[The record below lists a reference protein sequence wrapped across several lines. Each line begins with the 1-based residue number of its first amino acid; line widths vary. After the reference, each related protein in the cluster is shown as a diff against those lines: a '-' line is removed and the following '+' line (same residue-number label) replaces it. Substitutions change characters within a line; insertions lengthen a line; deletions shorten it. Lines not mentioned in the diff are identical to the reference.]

1 MNNALLP
8 VSFLLIAVTGIA
20 AYWYRALQRD
30 QVRKRLFSVGAETGS
45 ADQQQAVVPFAERS
59 FFLPWLIVVPI
70 GSLVCWYWQIPLN
83 ISAGLIVVFGFIGAE
98 IDAWLYQW
106 RLARME
112 TQLADTIDVLV
123 ASVGAGASLQASL
136 QQASEYT
143 PMPLR
148 AELAEMVA
156 RLRLGDSPADVFQ
169 LLGQRVP
176 TETFRLI
183 STTLTVNWRMGGEL
197 GHTLSAIGTTIRDR
211 LAIARQLRTLS
222 TQGAMT
228 TITVLTVIWFMA
240 AMMWQADPPRFVS
253 FLLSTEGSWLIAACL
268 VMQGLG
274 IAMISRISR
283 PKI

>member
-1 MNNALLP
+1 MSIGSNARCLGVPSPRRLAEQLP
-8 VSFLLIAVTGIA
+8 RRGGSCCGRSGERPRRTHWVLGFQGVIVFNKAPLG
-20 AYWYRALQRD
+20 
-30 QVRKRLFSVGAETGS
+30 QVDRRRFGLNA
-45 ADQQQAVVPFAERS
+45 QNHPQ
-59 FFLPWLIVVPI
+59 LIV
-70 GSLVCWYWQIPLN
+70 QN
-83 ISAGLIVVFGFIGAE
+83 
-98 IDAWLYQW
+98 
-106 RLARME
+106 
-112 TQLADTIDVLV
+112 
-123 ASVGAGASLQASL
+123 VGAGASLQASL